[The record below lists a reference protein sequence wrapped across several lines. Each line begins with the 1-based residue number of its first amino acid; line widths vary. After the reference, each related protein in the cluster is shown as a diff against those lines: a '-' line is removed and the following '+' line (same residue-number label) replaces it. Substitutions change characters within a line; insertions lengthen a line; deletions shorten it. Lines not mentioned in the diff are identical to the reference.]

1 MKKRMSL
8 LPLMLLL
15 AFLFTGCAKGV
26 AKPDT
31 PVNPSSVYP
40 LTLVDHT
47 GRTVVINAEPQ
58 RYVSLLPNLTEILY
72 ALGLGDRVSG
82 VTKYCYFPPE
92 AQDVEKIGDAF
103 SPNIEKVLFLGPDM
117 VLSGKG
123 SKLDEVLPVL
133 EENGITVAVF
143 DPKTMDGIED
153 VILQIA
159 YLAQVEQR
167 GQDLVAEIQ
176 AARRDIGES
185 VARQNLPRPGVFVM
199 IDTDTL
205 FTVGEGEFLSEMIEV
220 AGGKNVASA
229 LGKGYLQISEE
240 KLFELDPDII
250 IATYPMRDAL
260 LARSGWQGLK
270 AVQSGRVYDVDGD
283 VVSRPGPRVA
293 QGLEEL
299 FRAFYE

>member
-1 MKKRMSL
+1 
-8 LPLMLLL
+8 
-15 AFLFTGCAKGV
+15 
-26 AKPDT
+26 
-31 PVNPSSVYP
+31 VY
-40 LTLVDHT
+40 
-47 GRTVVINAEPQ
+47 
-58 RYVSLLPNLTEILY
+58 
-72 ALGLGDRVSG
+72 G

-103 SPNIEKVLFLGPDM
+103 SPNIEKVLSLAPDM

-143 DPKTMDGIED
+143 DPKTMDGIDD

-176 AARRDIGES
+176 AARREIGES
-185 VARQNLPRPGVFVM
+185 VARQNLPRPSVFVM
-199 IDTDTL
+199 IDTDSL
-205 FTVGEGEFLSEMIEV
+205 FTVGEGEFLSEMIEA
-220 AGGKNVASA
+220 AGGKNAASA
-229 LGKGYLQISEE
+229 LGKGYLQLSEE

-260 LARSGWQGLK
+260 LARPGWQGLK